1 MRKIRVLQI
10 IELVI
15 LVGVLIGLVFFFK
28 GIASGTISF
37 SGGTVQAGIFENTDD
52 FISTGEGAQE
62 KREQMEIKGIDE
74 ISVEFMNADID
85 VEIIEGDEIQVIET
99 TSRQIAEN
107 DFFKMRQIGSQLSI
121 KGPTIKKWLP
131 IDVKSIAHS
140 IYIGIPA
147 SYKEDLYL
155 KTISGYIQL
164 NTPMKLDKLRTEQV
178 SGALELNELVDTKSL
193 KCKSVSGSIY
203 IKEALTEKYSLENVS
218 GSIEVEAL
226 TGMGNVESVS
236 GNIQVAYKAVEGDVD
251 LSTVSGQI
259 EVSLDEEVSCEI
271 RGKSVSGKMKGNIAY
286 NYIGKG
292 KKEAQAEVGNNP
304 EYQIDI
310 ETVSGYISVDRE

>member
-15 LVGVLIGLVFFFK
+15 LVGVLIALIFFFK
-28 GIASGTISF
+28 GIASGAISF
-37 SGGTVQAGIFENTDD
+37 SEGTVQAGIFENTDD
-52 FISTGEGAQE
+52 FVRTGEGAQE
-62 KREQMEIKGIDE
+62 KREQREIKDIDE
-74 ISVEFMNADID
+74 ISVEFMNADIV
-85 VEIIEGDEIQVIET
+85 VEVIEGDEIQVIET

-107 DFFKMRQIGSQLSI
+107 DFFEMKQTGNQLSI

-131 IDVKSIAHS
+131 IGVNMAKHS

-155 KTISGYIQL
+155 KTISGYIQM
-164 NTPMKLDKLRTEQV
+164 NTPIKLDKLKTEQV
-178 SGALELNELVDTKSL
+178 SGFLEFNELVDTKSL
-193 KCKSVSGSIY
+193 KCESVSGSIY

-226 TGMGNVESVS
+226 TGMGNIGSVS
-236 GNIQVAYKAVEGDVD
+236 GNIEVAYKALEGDAD

-271 RGKSVSGKMKGNIAY
+271 KGKSVSGKIKGNIDY
-286 NYIGKG
+286 HYTGKG

-310 ETVSGYISVDRE
+310 ETVSGHISVDRE